1 MDRTL
6 QQRLLGAIILTALLV
21 ILVPE
26 WLDGAGHR
34 SRYPVHIE
42 IPPEPVF
49 VPMQELQ
56 AVKPVDRDVQPEPK
70 TKPTDVSVQKPT
82 SQRIQS
88 SIHAWALQV
97 GSFNDQSNAQVLRD
111 RLRASGHPA
120 YVDVLKSPTKTS
132 YRVRIGPE
140 LDRVR
145 LEKLKKKVLDEEN
158 IQAMVVKHP

>member
-1 MDRTL
+1 
-6 QQRLLGAIILTALLV
+6 
-21 ILVPE
+21 VPE

-49 VPMQELQ
+49 VPMQEIQ
-56 AVKPVDRDVQPEPK
+56 AVKPVELDVQPQV
-70 TKPTDVSVQKPT
+70 KPTEPGVQKP
-82 SQRIQS
+82 SNQRIQS

-120 YVDVLKSPTKTS
+120 YVDVLKSATKTS

-140 LDRVR
+140 LDRAR

>member
-34 SRYPVHIE
+34 SRYPVHID

-56 AVKPVDRDVQPEPK
+56 MAKPAEQDVQPQVK
-70 TKPTDVSVQKPT
+70 QTDVGVQKPS

-140 LDRVR
+140 LDRAR

-158 IQAMVVKHP
+158 LQAMVVKHP